1 MNKIGIKVGDK
12 VGVSGGKGL
21 GFGVV
26 RLMDFKGVTV
36 DWYDGDTT
44 IEQENHLVKV
54 SSKKISMLEI
64 LGTFKNTYNLGM
76 SWWQEWKAKNK
87 QYDYHSTGSGLIL
100 VYEKGNKHIL
110 TFYPR
115 LGKVFTDMSSDSMWY

>member
-1 MNKIGIKVGDK
+1 M
-12 VGVSGGKGL
+12 

-44 IEQENHLVKV
+44 IEQANHLVKV
-54 SSKKISMLEI
+54 GSNKISMLEI

-110 TFYPR
+110 TFYSR
-115 LGKVFTDMSSDSMWY
+115 LGKVFTDMSVDSINHNYKRG